1 MKKIMWGCLTLFII
15 IIVGG
20 MMSFFA
26 TKKILQNSDPPPVS
40 NQAEDTIKK
49 DDASSSVS
57 LEIYQPTKFDTK
69 NDAPYYIIIKNNGN
83 KPFKGTFEVSGI
95 ETLRETDKVGALS
108 LNPHEAKIIPGKGT
122 IPNADQVKLS
132 VKGDA
137 AGAAYHI
144 DPSLKYTI
152 VGQEGNDPDSHPN
165 GIFLYV
171 YVEPNEQD
179 DKYIAISK
187 EIQSNYDRNAI
198 VADFSPIMI
207 KPDNHDARVVFA
219 SNKTLKFSHVLFYD
233 DVTNT
238 NASDNE
244 RKKVNI

>member
-1 MKKIMWGCLTLFII
+1 
-15 IIVGG
+15 

-26 TKKILQNSDPPPVS
+26 TIKILENSDTKPVS
-40 NQAEDTIKK
+40 NQAEDTIKNN
-49 DDASSSVS
+49 DAISSVN
-57 LEIYQPTKFDTK
+57 LEIYQPTKFDTN

-83 KPFKGTFEVSGI
+83 KLFKGTFEVSGI

-108 LNPHEAKIIPGKGT
+108 LKPHEAKIIPGKGN
-122 IPNADQVKLS
+122 IPNADQVNLS
-132 VKGDA
+132 VKGDTT
-137 AGAAYHI
+137 GVAYNI

-152 VGQEGNDPDSHPN
+152 VGHEGNDPDAHPD

-179 DKYIAISK
+179 DTYIAISK
-187 EIQSNYDRNAI
+187 EIKLNYDRKAI

-207 KPDNHDARVVFA
+207 KPDNYDSRVIFA

-238 NASDNE
+238 TVSDKE
-244 RKKVNI
+244 RKKVDI